1 MNTIE
6 NNNFMSKKQLLL
18 NVIFCF
24 CFIGFLS
31 VSLQAQP
38 VTESEESIF
47 TDLKIALEYKGQV
60 KHLNLS
66 NQKLKKI
73 PKEVFEFPNLRTL
86 NLSNNKITEIPKE
99 IGLLTK
105 LEELNLT
112 KNKIDELPKEIGKLT
127 RLLVL
132 KFRNNGLFALPKEIG
147 ELGRLETVDFNGNP
161 LWRLPEEFRKCS
173 NLKFM
178 DIRNT
183 EIDKNEF
190 TYIKTMFPSV
200 EIFFTDGCNCGPGN

>member
-1 MNTIE
+1 M
-6 NNNFMSKKQLLL
+6 KKQVFNLVLL
-18 NVIFCF
+18 
-24 CFIGFLS
+24 
-31 VSLQAQP
+31 SLLVLGLYPGRVWAQP
-38 VTESEESIF
+38 GDLYAEESVF
-47 TDLKIALEYKGQV
+47 TDLKAALEYKGQV

-86 NLSNNKITEIPKE
+86 DLSNNKLTELPKE

-112 KNKIDELPKEIGKLT
+112 KNKIDEMPKEIGNLNRLLILKFRSNSLYVLPKEIGKLS
-127 RLLVL
+127 
-132 KFRNNGLFALPKEIG
+132 
-147 ELGRLETVDFNGNP
+147 RLEQVDLNGNP
-161 LWRLPEEFRKCS
+161 LWRLPEEFKTCT

-183 EIDKNEF
+183 EIDKSEF
-190 TYIKTMFPSV
+190 SYIKTMFPGV

>member
-1 MNTIE
+1 MN
-6 NNNFMSKKQLLL
+6 KQLLL
-18 NVIFCF
+18 SVLFCF
-24 CFIGFLS
+24 TLIG
-31 VSLQAQP
+31 SLTGELYAQTG
-38 VTESEESIF
+38 TESEESVF
-47 TDLKIALEYKGQV
+47 TDLKAALEYKGQV

-66 NQKLKKI
+66 GQKLKKI

-86 NLSNNKITEIPKE
+86 DLSNNKITEIPKE

-105 LEELNLT
+105 LEQLNLT
-112 KNKIDELPKEIGKLT
+112 KNKIDELPKEIGSLK
-127 RLLVL
+127 RLLIL
-132 KFRNNGLFALPKEIG
+132 KFRNNGLFTLPKEIG
-147 ELGRLETVDFNGNP
+147 ELVRLETVDFNGNP
-161 LWRLPEEFRKCS
+161 LWRFPEEFRKCT

-190 TYIKTMFPSV
+190 TYIKTMFPGV

>member
-1 MNTIE
+1 M
-6 NNNFMSKKQLLL
+6 KKGLLSTVL
-18 NVIFCF
+18 VGFCLA
-24 CFIGFLS
+24 FILIGKTY
-31 VSLQAQP
+31 AQP
-38 VTESEESIF
+38 GTESEESVF
-47 TDLKIALEYKGQV
+47 TDLKAALEYKGQV

-86 NLSNNKITEIPKE
+86 DLSNNKITEIPKE
-99 IGLLTK
+99 IGQLTK

-112 KNKIDELPKEIGKLT
+112 KNKIDELPKEIGNLS

-132 KFRNNGLFALPKEIG
+132 KFRNNGLFTLPKEIG
-147 ELGRLETVDFNGNP
+147 ELGRLETVDLNGNP
-161 LWRLPEEFRKCS
+161 LWRFPEEFRKCT

-183 EIDKNEF
+183 EIDKSEF
-190 TYIKTMFPSV
+190 TYIKSMFPGV

>member
-1 MNTIE
+1 M
-6 NNNFMSKKQLLL
+6 KRQL
-18 NVIFCF
+18 
-24 CFIGFLS
+24 FLS
-31 VSLQAQP
+31 IFIWACVVGIQTNKAIAQP
-38 VTESEESIF
+38 DTFAEESVY
-47 TDLKIALEYKGQV
+47 TDLKAALEYKGQV

-86 NLSNNKITEIPKE
+86 DLSNNKITELPKE

-112 KNKIDELPKEIGKLT
+112 KNKIDEMPKEIGLLT
-127 RLLVL
+127 RLLIL
-132 KFRNNGLFALPKEIG
+132 KFRGNSLYTLPKEIG
-147 ELGRLETVDFNGNP
+147 ELGRLEQADFNGNP
-161 LWRLPEEFRKCS
+161 LWRLPEEFRLCT

-183 EIDKNEF
+183 QIDKSEYS
-190 TYIKTMFPSV
+190 YIKSMFPGV
-200 EIFFTDGCNCGPGN
+200 ELFFTDGCNCGPGN